1 MLSKE
6 RIKTNRL
13 LLDDL
18 DFWDEFTTKSISDDD
33 TKEFF
38 KILDSAINEKL
49 QKTIDWLDT
58 EEAKRYFQEDI
69 DYRNEI
75 FESLEEDWDE
85 ILSQEYNSADELID
99 NIYEHGKKKGY
110 KDIQEKLRYNNAD
123 RYALEFA
130 KNYNFHLIQKL
141 DGNLR
146 GAVHDQILQS
156 RIVGDHPYELAS
168 KIEKLGVQPL
178 PGSTLS
184 AQQRAVMIART
195 ETARVQNTGILQSY
209 VNEGYTEV
217 KILTA
222 EDNHVC
228 HLCLANAYEFNTD
241 EIIFENRGK
250 ERVHRIA
257 DMNSSSWVPLHP
269 NCRCTYIVVWDSRV
283 NNIEPQVI
291 NLTPLSSLGSSI
303 IRSNLSSNNKSNVY
317 DVWEFNYNGI
327 KNQLTPDE
335 FKNRISGFVKKEDVN
350 YLVDQLYVF
359 QKEVKLVNIEFGLA
373 ITNRLTSSGIASSGA
388 GNNVEFPNKFLKKAK
403 NEGFYMVFHNH
414 PKLNPPLPSSED
426 LAYFARNGIPYGIVT
441 NQLGTSILI
450 NTKTEKNKNNQRTL
464 EKIGRK
470 IEETMTSDFSENTYF
485 KIPKNPYVKM
495 RNGEKKLTPKG
506 EEFYMKRDKYVHEHR
521 NEYIDLYNEK
531 LEDYGIKVMFISN

>member
-33 TKEFF
+33 TEEFF

-58 EEAKRYFQEDI
+58 EEARQYFQEDI

-85 ILSQEYNSADELID
+85 ILSREYDSADELID

-110 KDIQEKLRYNNAD
+110 KNIQEKLRYTNAD
-123 RYALEFA
+123 RYALDFA

-257 DMNSSSWVPLHP
+257 DMNRNSWVPLHP
-269 NCRCTYIVVWDSRV
+269 NCRCTYIVVA
-283 NNIEPQVI
+283 ETKE
-291 NLTPLSSLGSSI
+291 TPPKNPMYMDFTPKNG
-303 IRSNLSSNNKSNVY
+303 
-317 DVWEFNYNGI
+317 EQGYNGFDGDWSKKSI
-327 KNQLTPDE
+327 KKSLKDIVDKDDINSVTDILIDYRRKVKGKDNEYLTITDAN
-335 FKNRISGFVKKEDVN
+335 FNILSDARTDYKNNHVELPEIDVNAVKKS
-350 YLVDQLYVF
+350 Y
-359 QKEVKLVNIEFGLA
+359 FGLA
-373 ITNRLTSSGIASSGA
+373 I
-388 GNNVEFPNKFLKKAK
+388 
-403 NEGFYMVFHNH
+403 HNH
-414 PKLNPPLPSSED
+414 PSGIPLP
-426 LAYFARNGIPYGIVT
+426 
-441 NQLGTSILI
+441 
-450 NTKTEKNKNNQRTL
+450 
-464 EKIGRK
+464 
-470 IEETMTSDFSENTYF
+470 
-485 KIPKNPYVKM
+485 
-495 RNGEKKLTPKG
+495 
-506 EEFYMKRDKYVHEHR
+506 H
-521 NEYIDLYNEK
+521 YIDLETGIIKNKVKYNIIYSSNGFTIIRNKHFDTKGPIDESRYK
-531 LEDYGIKVMFISN
+531 KMEDDYTEAYQERKDYLNRLSTIKKEEFKQSIDINSIPAMQYSKRIKKIDSDVVNSTFKEQIDIFNSHLSKYGFQLKFIKP